1 MLFPTERTKQGQLRL
16 PGSEISALAPYRVCV
31 HQIPN
36 ISTKLSPTGGSQ
48 VLSKRRKIDE
58 SNPISWLAT
67 SAASP
72 CSQGMRAAVPVP
84 PLPAP
89 SGHKMQPDFTS
100 EPRNFFFFSVTLLCP
115 AHCPRGKVPAQLPVL
130 LTQSLLCLLP
140 HKYLQFKAT
149 LGSQHKQKGM
159 FLREFSAF
167 TIWIRGSAPQAEPN
181 THWAEGQGGEARERS
196 HK

>member
-36 ISTKLSPTGGSQ
+36 ISTKLSRTGGSQ

-72 CSQGMRAAVPVP
+72 RSQGMR
-84 PLPAP
+84 
-89 SGHKMQPDFTS
+89 GQQ
-100 EPRNFFFFSVTLLCP
+100 C
-115 AHCPRGKVPAQLPVL
+115 
-130 LTQSLLCLLP
+130 QSLLSLLP
-140 HKYLQFKAT
+140 VGTKCSQILPVNQGIFLFFFGDSFVSCPLSPGESARPAACAPHTISALFTAT
-149 LGSQHKQKGM
+149 
-159 FLREFSAF
+159 
-167 TIWIRGSAPQAEPN
+167 
-181 THWAEGQGGEARERS
+181 
-196 HK
+196 